1 MAEVTYELPYPP
13 SVNHYWR
20 RVGLRTL
27 ISREGRRYRRAV
39 VALLTAM
46 RAQPMR
52 GELVVRVKVFPP
64 DGRRRD
70 LDNVQKALLDA
81 LEHGN
86 AFYDDGQITRLE
98 VERAGVVPDG
108 KVIVEIAPVCAGKE
122 PI

>member
-20 RVGLRTL
+20 RVGRRML
-27 ISREGRRYRRAV
+27 ISRSGRNYRKAV
-39 VALLTAM
+39 VMLLTAM
-46 RAQPMR
+46 RAQPIR

-70 LDNVQKALLDA
+70 LDNLQKALFDA

-86 AFYDDGQITRLE
+86 AFGDDSQIAKLE
-98 VERAGVVPDG
+98 VERASIVPDG
-108 KVIVEIAPVCAGKE
+108 KVIVEIAPACAGKE